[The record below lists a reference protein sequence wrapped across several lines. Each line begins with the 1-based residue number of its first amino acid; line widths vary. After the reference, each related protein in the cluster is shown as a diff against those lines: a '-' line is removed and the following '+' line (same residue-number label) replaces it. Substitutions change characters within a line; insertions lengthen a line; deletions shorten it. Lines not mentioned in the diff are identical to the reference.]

1 MGGTADME
9 LGQRD
14 LIRAAPTAT
23 TARDTMTGLQLVL
36 DDETKD
42 LPDLPTSF

>member
-1 MGGTADME
+1 ME

-23 TARDTMTGLQLVL
+23 TTARDTMTGLQLVL
-36 DDETKD
+36 DTTEAELVNDQTTTFPKY
-42 LPDLPTSF
+42 L